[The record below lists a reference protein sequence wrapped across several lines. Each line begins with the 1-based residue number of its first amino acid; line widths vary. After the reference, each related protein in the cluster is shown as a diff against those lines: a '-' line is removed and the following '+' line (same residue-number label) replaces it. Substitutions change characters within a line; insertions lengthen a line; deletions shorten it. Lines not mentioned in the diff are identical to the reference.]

1 MYQQQKVIFGRSNTA
16 IGLMIRVFT
25 NSKFNHVG
33 LLSDDESYVIEA
45 DLGHGV
51 IKTDINSFLER
62 YPEAE
67 IGVMPSYNTSEK
79 TMELAH
85 EDIGAKYDI
94 IGVLGLAL
102 RLCTAQKIGKFF
114 CSEHVAQK
122 TGLFREK
129 WRVTPQDIYNI
140 SKTDQIITK

>member
-1 MYQQQKVIFGRSNTA
+1 MYHQQKVIFGRSNTF
-16 IGLMIRVFT
+16 IGKLIRIFT
-25 NSKFNHVG
+25 DSKFNHVG
-33 LLSDDESYVIEA
+33 LLSEDESYIIEA

-51 IKTDINSFLER
+51 IKSDIQSFLER

-67 IGVMPSYNTSEK
+67 IGVMPSYNTTDE
-79 TMELAH
+79 TMSNATN
-85 EDIGAKYDI
+85 DIGAKYDVV
-94 IGVLGLAL
+94 GVAGLL
-102 RLCTAQKIGKFF
+102 FRMCTAQKIGRFF

-129 WRVTPQDIYNI
+129 WRVTPQHIYNI